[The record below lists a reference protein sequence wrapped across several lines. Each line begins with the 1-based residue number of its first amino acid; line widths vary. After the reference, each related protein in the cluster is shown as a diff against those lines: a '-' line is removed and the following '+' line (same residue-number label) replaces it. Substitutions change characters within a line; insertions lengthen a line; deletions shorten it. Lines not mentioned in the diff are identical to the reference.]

1 MEMAY
6 VGIDVSKDRLDVH
19 VRPEGETFVVARD
32 GKGLTELVER
42 MGTLGPER
50 IAVEA
55 TGGFETVVAAALAGA
70 SLPVVVVNPA
80 QVRHFA
86 QALGRRAKTDP
97 IDASMIARFVEA
109 TRPDLRPLADE
120 ATQLLAD
127 LVARRRQI
135 IEMIVAERNREKRVV
150 VMRIRK
156 SIARLIAALEKE
168 LSEIDGEID
177 AGVRGSPAWREKEDL
192 LASVPGVGSITARTL
207 IAELPE
213 LGNPRRQADR
223 KPRRARPIHPPI
235 RPVEGQSHDRRRP
248 QVRALRPL
256 SREPRRLPSQPRPQ
270 GLSPTTHRRRQAQN
284 ARRHRR
290 SPQTPHHP
298 QCHPARQTAMAPRKR
313 LTANTVAEAVLNAGI
328 QNTSPIRS
336 RNRVID
342 PLRQRAAE
350 PELVA
355 TSCSSWLRRNRNVD
369 STAELSALA
378 GLNESRGTLFAS
390 RRLSLSPGPARGQP
404 RSTQSCRTA
413 LARTGCQF
421 AAKLC
426 P

>member
-1 MEMAY
+1 MEARY

-19 VRPEGETFVVARD
+19 VLPEGAAFAVGRD
-32 GKGLTELVER
+32 GKGLAELVER
-42 MGTLGPER
+42 MGTMSPER

-109 TRPDLRPLADE
+109 TKPDLRELPDA

-135 IEMIVAERNREKRVV
+135 IEMIVAERNREKRVA

-177 AGVRGSPAWREKEDL
+177 ASVRGSPAWREKEDL
-192 LASVPGVGSITARTL
+192 LASVPGVGPITARTL

-213 LGNPRRQADR
+213 LGTLD
-223 KPRRARPIHPPI
+223 
-235 RPVEGQSHDRRRP
+235 G
-248 QVRALRPL
+248 
-256 SREPRRLPSQPRPQ
+256 
-270 GLSPTTHRRRQAQN
+270 
-284 ARRHRR
+284 
-290 SPQTPHHP
+290 
-298 QCHPARQTAMAPRKR
+298 KR
-313 LTANTVAEAVLNAGI
+313 IA
-328 QNTSPIRS
+328 S
-336 RNRVID
+336 
-342 PLRQRAAE
+342 
-350 PELVA
+350 
-355 TSCSSWLRRNRNVD
+355 
-369 STAELSALA
+369 LA
-378 GLNESRGTLFAS
+378 GLAPFTRQSGQWKGKAMIAGGRKSVRSALFLAS
-390 RRLSLSPGPARGQP
+390 LVACRHNLVLKAFRQRLIDAGKPKMLVAIAAARKLLTILNAILRDKQPWSPE
-404 RSTQSCRTA
+404 TA
-413 LARTGCQF
+413 
-421 AAKLC
+421 
-426 P
+426 